1 MRIADDTWYVS
12 GQWSQLSRKI
22 QPIRINLASSACPN
36 QCQCGANQADP
47 RAQGRHFDC
56 RPGVADK
63 VGGEALGAVERI
75 TEIAKP
81 LRALDTLAI
90 VGAGRGNRGTTHPT
104 NLSWLV

>member
-1 MRIADDTWYVS
+1 MSIADDAWHIS
-12 GQWSQLSRKI
+12 GQWCQLSRKI
-22 QPIRINLASSACPN
+22 QPVRINLAGSPCPN
-36 QCQCGANQADP
+36 QGQCGPNQADP
-47 RAQGRHFDC
+47 RAQCRHFD
-56 RPGVADK
+56 RRLGVPDK
-63 VGGEALGAVERI
+63 VGGETLGAVERI